1 MTDQLAQIRDAI
13 QTGDFVEA
21 RRLATSMLDGP
32 LSDEK
37 RARCLH
43 NLALATHRAGDSLEA
58 LRILSE
64 SFESAPAIVQAN
76 IHNER
81 GVILYGMGRM
91 RESLAEYRA
100 ALALYGRDDQRRAST
115 LNNIALILKD
125 AGRFKEAFRFI
136 AEARRMLAD
145 SPRLHEV
152 EDSYQSIIEA
162 QAASQVKHFS
172 EQPIHPRETAREP
185 QSTRAP

>member
-1 MTDQLAQIRDAI
+1 MTDQLAQIRNAI
-13 QTGDFVEA
+13 QTGDFIEA
-21 RRLATSMLDGP
+21 RRLALSMLDGH
-32 LSDEK
+32 LSDET

-43 NLALATHRAGDSLEA
+43 NLALATHRIGDSLEA
-58 LRILSE
+58 LAILTQG
-64 SFESAPAIVQAN
+64 FESAPAIVRAN

-100 ALALYGRDDQRRAST
+100 ALALYDRDDQRRAST
-115 LNNIALILKD
+115 LNNIALVLKD

-145 SPRLHEV
+145 SPRLCEV
-152 EDSYQSIIEA
+152 EDSYQTIIEA
-162 QAASQVKHFS
+162 QQSGHPVTVL
-172 EQPIHPRETAREP
+172 ETPIPSNPAREP
-185 QSTRAP
+185 QQTRAP